1 MTTQNIDLQ
10 YLNEI
15 SGGNRELLIEMIEIF
30 NSEVPGYL
38 KLMNEFYEK
47 GNWEALGKLAHKA
60 KASASIMG
68 MKQLATELR
77 GIELLAQE
85 NRDIQSYPSLLQSIE
100 NKFIAA
106 IEELKLFAKT
116 L

>member
-1 MTTQNIDLQ
+1 MMPQHVDLQ

-15 SGGNRELLIEMIEIF
+15 SGGSRELLIEMIEIF

-38 KLMNEFYEK
+38 KLMNDFYEK

-68 MKQLATELR
+68 MKQLTTELR
-77 GIELLAQE
+77 EIELLAQDE
-85 NRDIQSYPSLLQSIE
+85 RDIQSYPTLLHSIE

-106 IEELKLFAKT
+106 MEELKLFAKT

>member
-1 MTTQNIDLQ
+1 MPHHVDLR

-15 SGGNRELLIEMIEIF
+15 SGGNRELLLEMIEIF

-38 KLMNEFYEK
+38 KLLNEFYDK

-60 KASASIMG
+60 RASASIMG

-77 GIELLAQE
+77 DIELLAKE
-85 NRDIQSYPSLLQSIE
+85 NKDIHSYPSLLHSIE

-106 IEELKLFAKT
+106 MEELKLFAKT